1 MKTQV
6 LNEEGLSTYDQEIKD
21 YIKTLRSE
29 ILQTYEIA
37 SVDEINNY
45 LGIEVI

>member
-1 MKTQV
+1 MNQMNLKAEQA
-6 LNEEGLSTYDQEIKD
+6 LSETD
-21 YIKTLRSE
+21 E

-45 LGIEVI
+45 LGIGVV

>member
-1 MKTQV
+1 MNQMNLKAEQA
-6 LNEEGLSTYDQEIKD
+6 LQE
-21 YIKTLRSE
+21 TSE

-45 LGIEVI
+45 LGIGAI